1 MNLYKKNML
10 KHVMPMNPRRHHK
23 YLYIDANGNYVYP
36 EDVAKKAGNK
46 ARGLN
51 AQGQANAVNMRK
63 ERAESVKSGNSR
75 MAAKLKG
82 IYDQGQANNVNA
94 RKARA
99 ESINAGNERIAN
111 SKAYKIG
118 KTILGESKAGKAI
131 KKIGKSGIVVGKEL
145 SKVTIPEGQRAKQK
159 SKEEIAR
166 EDAELERRVSE
177 GMTKF
182 AAKYAEDYYKEQ
194 AKKKAEQ
201 LPEGWVRDQN
211 GYVYDDIRAMAIDP
225 NDPAYKK
232 KKKRAKK
239 SAKKLIKTSV
249 AHSDTYRS
257 NVMNSHQRMIY
268 SSQLQ
273 HAERRNHKYLYKI
286 GDRYIYPED
295 ISRGIKKKAQKII
308 NGPKTYKKDREF
320 MKQPGNSING
330 INKEEDQIG
339 SAHTGSFIKK
349 KNPDSGYQ
357 WTDRREYEEGV
368 ERRIRSGKD
377 YSNQIERENAN
388 KEANRKVN
396 KKRKLRDIRARK
408 ISKSIESRNREN
420 EQARYFDE
428 EADRKRRKRALQH
441 GVEWKRHKYI
451 RKEGNRYIY
460 PEDLEGGHR
469 MHGGKWDNSLNITG
483 ADRNHV
489 DIHGNPDVVLSK
501 RYNDRALQ
509 SGNAAKMKAKM
520 AVANKDV
527 SKMDEAWKDARKA
540 DELYS
545 KSRTGDE
552 KKISSLMSSNI
563 DKKAQAMSRA
573 NRLDKEAEKSKI
585 VARRKK
591 SNPDDQRKSAHAG
604 YEEDRKNFPEGGS
617 TEELERQKKKT
628 KARKSASG
636 RGRSFDFNNTKT
648 TRQGS
653 NERREVQQINN
664 AHQKATS
671 YTPSVVGDAL
681 VNTDYRDHSGSV
693 ERQKRKT
700 ALRKRHKK

>member
-1 MNLYKKNML
+1 
-10 KHVMPMNPRRHHK
+10 
-23 YLYIDANGNYVYP
+23 
-36 EDVAKKAGNK
+36 
-46 ARGLN
+46 
-51 AQGQANAVNMRK
+51 
-63 ERAESVKSGNSR
+63 
-75 MAAKLKG
+75 
-82 IYDQGQANNVNA
+82 
-94 RKARA
+94 
-99 ESINAGNERIAN
+99 
-111 SKAYKIG
+111 
-118 KTILGESKAGKAI
+118 
-131 KKIGKSGIVVGKEL
+131 
-145 SKVTIPEGQRAKQK
+145 
-159 SKEEIAR
+159 
-166 EDAELERRVSE
+166 
-177 GMTKF
+177 
-182 AAKYAEDYYKEQ
+182 
-194 AKKKAEQ
+194 
-201 LPEGWVRDQN
+201 
-211 GYVYDDIRAMAIDP
+211 
-225 NDPAYKK
+225 
-232 KKKRAKK
+232 
-239 SAKKLIKTSV
+239 
-249 AHSDTYRS
+249 
-257 NVMNSHQRMIY
+257 MNSHQRMIY
-268 SSQLQ
+268 ASQ
-273 HAERRNHKYLYKI
+273 
-286 GDRYIYPED
+286 
-295 ISRGIKKKAQKII
+295 IK
-308 NGPKTYKKDREF
+308 
-320 MKQPGNSING
+320 
-330 INKEEDQIG
+330 
-339 SAHTGSFIKK
+339 
-349 KNPDSGYQ
+349 
-357 WTDRREYEEGV
+357 
-368 ERRIRSGKD
+368 
-377 YSNQIERENAN
+377 
-388 KEANRKVN
+388 
-396 KKRKLRDIRARK
+396 
-408 ISKSIESRNREN
+408 
-420 EQARYFDE
+420 
-428 EADRKRRKRALQH
+428 H

-469 MHGGKWDNSLNITG
+469 MHGTKWEMDQNRSG
-483 ADRNHV
+483 SDREQG
-489 DIHGNPDVVLSK
+489 DFSTKKYMSPILST

-591 SNPDDQRKSAHAG
+591 INPDDQRKSAHAG

-681 VNTDYRDHSGSV
+681 VNIDYRDHSGSV